1 MKISASCSPGLEP
14 ILSRELKYYGI
25 NDQQRK
31 AGRINFTTDD
41 IKIAELLVNVRTADN
56 LFAIFGEFSV
66 TNFDELFDAVYEL
79 PWESI
84 LKRND
89 KLVVEKVRIQDSVL
103 QSQSTIQAMVQK
115 AAYTK
120 LCSYYNLQRM
130 PETGAVIN
138 ARIHIFKNTC
148 TVELDLCGM
157 PLSKRG
163 YRKYPGLAP
172 LKETLAAASLFNAGW
187 KASNPLF
194 DMFCGTGSIAIEAAL
209 YALHRAPGLKRNF
222 VWEQFARY
230 DGKSL
235 QEAKQKAQE
244 QVRTQS
250 EFYITAS
257 DIDPAMI
264 QQAKHNARYAEVP
277 LSETPNKP
285 GIFFTVAN
293 FSDVKPLSNH
303 GFVITDPPYGNRIS
317 TQQDTEN
324 LYTQLKEHFSSH
336 YNGFDIS
343 SFCDREDFVT
353 LMALQHA
360 RRLKITDGKE
370 TRWLIRWMQ

>member
-1 MKISASCSPGLEP
+1 MKISASCSPGIEP
-14 ILSRELKYYGI
+14 MLSRELKYYGI
-25 NDQQRK
+25 SEQQRK
-31 AGRINFTTDD
+31 SGRIDFTVDD
-41 IKIAELLVNVRTADN
+41 TKIAELLVNVRTADN
-56 LFAIFGEFSV
+56 FFAVLGEFPV
-66 TNFDELFDAVYEL
+66 INFDELFDSIYEL
-79 PWESI
+79 SWESV

-120 LCSYYNLQRM
+120 LCSCYHVQRM
-130 PETGAVIN
+130 PETGSVIN
-138 ARIHIFKNTC
+138 ARIHIFKNKC
-148 TVELDLCGM
+148 TVEINLCGM

-209 YALHRAPGLKRNF
+209 YALHRAPGLSREF
-222 VWEQFARY
+222 SWEQFASY
-230 DGKSL
+230 DGKSV

-257 DIDPAMI
+257 DIDPAII
-264 QQAKHNARYAEVP
+264 QQAKQNARYAKVP
-277 LSETPNKP
+277 LSDNPNKP
-285 GIFFTVAN
+285 GIFFTVSN
-293 FSDVKPLSNH
+293 FLDIKPLSNH

-317 TQQDTEN
+317 SQQDIEN
-324 LYTQLKEHFSSH
+324 LYAQLKNHFASH
-336 YNGFDIS
+336 YSNFDIS
-343 SFCDREDFVT
+343 VFCDREDFITV
-353 LMALQHA
+353 MALQHA
-360 RRLKITDGKE
+360 KRLKITDGKE